1 MVRARKDN
9 GGVERGRDEDSIL
22 PHPAGR
28 SVWAIARIVQITP
41 VFSVYNYLSV
51 KKKKKKMVHKIY
63 ILEVILLLMEAG
75 AGNNK

>member
-9 GGVERGRDEDSIL
+9 GGVGGGRDEDSIL
-22 PHPAGR
+22 PHSAGR

>member
-9 GGVERGRDEDSIL
+9 GGVGRGRDEDSIL

-51 KKKKKKMVHKIY
+51 KKKKKMVHKIY